1 VTEIERQLAQ
11 TLREVEEER
20 AAMRELYEVL
30 RSEYE
35 QTRKENAQLA
45 EQVEHL
51 SGLFQQVAEQ
61 LSILK
66 RR

>member
-1 VTEIERQLAQ
+1 MTEIERQLAQ

>member
-1 VTEIERQLAQ
+1 MSEITQQLAQ
-11 TLREVEEER
+11 ALRETETER
-20 AAMRELYEVL
+20 QAMRELYEAL
-30 RSEYE
+30 RNEYE